1 MRTTTWI
8 FLFYIGLC
16 WSCQS
21 PSESSDLPPP
31 NIVWLVAE
39 DISPA
44 LGCYGDP
51 LAITPNIDEIA
62 RNGVLFQKAYA
73 TAPICAPAR
82 SCLVTGLYAT
92 SMGTQHLRSEIP
104 FSNSLRTLPE
114 HLAKAGYFTSNRN
127 KTDYNFDPNGR
138 WEHWSG
144 SLAPWRER
152 KPGQPFFSFINI
164 GPSHEGS
171 VNNVSRYKEI
181 EANLSSKDASL
192 TDPDKV
198 TVPPYYPDT
207 EASRKVW
214 AHYYNVLRALDAN
227 VGQVMDSLNQDG
239 LLENTII
246 FFFGDHGFGMPRYKR
261 WLYQTGLRVPL
272 LVQVPPA
279 YQHLNFAEVGSQTD
293 RLVSFVDFAPT
304 VMTLAGLTPVP
315 EMEGRPFLGNEL
327 SPERRFVFAAR
338 DRADDMYEMSRAVVG
353 QDYIYIRHYMP
364 HLPPIQ
370 SGFIYGNHKPAF
382 KALREAKLGGLNNDE
397 QDKLW
402 LPKPREELYDLK
414 ADPKELNN
422 IVGHEDLQETR
433 AELRAELEAWM
444 QETKDLGFLPEAEY
458 MIRSENNSPYDYAR
472 SPDYKIKAIHAAAEL
487 VGSNDKNAIKTALQ
501 HEDAGVRYWGVMAVR
516 NLPALDSE
524 LMIRLQPLLTDESPS
539 VQIMAAETLCMKT
552 PHQQSIEV
560 LGKWVED
567 ERPWLALQA
576 ARSIQLVGAAAR
588 PLIPKLYKVLEK
600 NLGEPGAKRKY
611 KDFNYAAFTSWA
623 LEWALQEL
631 GEDIVVN

>member
-1 MRTTTWI
+1 MRITTWL
-8 FLFYIGLC
+8 FLFCIGLC
-16 WSCQS
+16 WSCHS

-44 LGCYGDP
+44 LGCYGDT
-51 LAITPNIDEIA
+51 LAITPNIDAIA
-62 RNGVLFQKAYA
+62 EKGVLFQRAYA

-82 SCLVTGLYAT
+82 SCLITGLYAT

-104 FSNSLRTLPE
+104 FSNSLQTLPE

-127 KTDYNFDPNGR
+127 KIDYNFDPNGR

-144 SLAPWRER
+144 SIAPWRQR
-152 KPGQPFFSFINI
+152 KGNQPFFSFINV

-171 VNNVSRYKEI
+171 VNNETRYQEI
-181 EANLSSKDASL
+181 AAQLEGANL
-192 TDPDKV
+192 TDPDQV

-207 EASRKVW
+207 EASREVW

-227 VGQVMDSLNQDG
+227 VGQVMDSLEQDG

-272 LVQVPPA
+272 LIQVPAA
-279 YQHLNFAEVGSQTD
+279 YQDLNIAEAGSETD

-304 VMTLAGLTPVP
+304 VLSLAGIAPVP
-315 EMEGRPFLGNEL
+315 QMEGYPFLGKDFL
-327 SPERRFVFAAR
+327 AERQFVFAAR

-370 SGFIYGNHKPAF
+370 SGFIYGDQKPAF
-382 KALREAKLGGLNNDE
+382 SALRKAKLAGLNNDE

-402 LPKPREELYDLK
+402 LPKPREELYDLR
-414 ADPKELNN
+414 ADPQELNN
-422 IVGHEDLQETR
+422 IVSHEDLQETR
-433 AELRAELEAWM
+433 TVLRAELEAWM
-444 QETKDLGFLPEAEY
+444 KETKDLGLLPEAEY
-458 MIRSENNSPYDYAR
+458 MIRSENTSPYDYAQ
-472 SPDYKIKAIHAAAEL
+472 SPAYEVDAIYEAAEL
-487 VGSNDKNAIKTALQ
+487 VGFNDRDAIETALQ
-501 HEDAGVRYWGVMAVR
+501 HEDAGIRYWGVMAVR
-516 NLPALDSE
+516 NLPNQDTEAKRWLE
-524 LMIRLQPLLTDESPS
+524 PLLTDESPS
-539 VQIMAAETLCMKT
+539 VQILAAEALCRET
-552 PHQQSIEV
+552 SNAIAIEV

-567 ERPWLALQA
+567 DRPWLALQA
-576 ARSIQLVGAAAR
+576 ARSIQLVGPAAR
-588 PLIPKLYKVLEK
+588 PLIPRLYGVLEK

-631 GEDIVVN
+631 GEEIAVN

>member
-1 MRTTTWI
+1 MRTTTWLS
-8 FLFYIGLC
+8 LFCIGLC

-21 PSESSDLPPP
+21 PTESSDLPPP
-31 NIVWLVAE
+31 NIIWLVAE

-44 LGCYGDP
+44 LGCYGDT
-51 LAITPNIDEIA
+51 LAITPNIDAIA
-62 RNGVLFQKAYA
+62 KNGVLFQKAYA

-82 SCLVTGLYAT
+82 SCLMTGLYAT

-104 FSNSLRTLPE
+104 FSNALRTLPE

-144 SLAPWRER
+144 SLAPWRQR
-152 KPGQPFFSFINI
+152 KADQPFFSFINV

-171 VNNVSRYKEI
+171 VNNEARYKEI
-181 EANLSSKDASL
+181 AAQLGGTGL
-192 TDPDKV
+192 TDPDEV

-207 EASRKVW
+207 EASREVW

-227 VGQVMDSLNQDG
+227 VGQVMDSLEQDG

-272 LVQVPPA
+272 LVQVPAA
-279 YQHLNFAEVGSQTD
+279 YQHLNIAEAGSQTD

-304 VMTLAGLTPVP
+304 VLSLIGLEPVA
-315 EMEGRPFLGNEL
+315 EMEGYPFLGKDL
-327 SPERRFVFAAR
+327 LAERQFVFAAR

-370 SGFIYGNHKPAF
+370 SGFIYGDQKPAF
-382 KALREAKLGGLNNDE
+382 RALRKAKLAGLNNDE

-402 LPKPREELYDLK
+402 LPKPREELYDLRT
-414 ADPKELNN
+414 DPQELNN
-422 IVGHEDLQETR
+422 IVDHEDLQETK

-444 QETKDLGFLPEAEY
+444 KDTKDLGLLPEAEY
-458 MIRSENNSPYDYAR
+458 MIRSKNNSPYDYAR
-472 SPDYKIKAIHAAAEL
+472 SSAYEVEAIHAAAEL
-487 VGSNDKNAIKTALQ
+487 VGSNDRIGIKTALQ
-501 HEDAGVRYWGVMAVR
+501 HQDAGVRYWGVMAVR
-516 NLPALDSE
+516 NLPSPDPESRSWLE
-524 LMIRLQPLLTDESPS
+524 PLLSDESPS
-539 VQIMAAETLCMKT
+539 VQIMVAETLCAES
-552 PHQQSIEV
+552 PHAEAVEV

-567 ERPWLALQA
+567 DRPWLALQA
-576 ARSIQLVGAAAR
+576 ARSIQLVGPAAR
-588 PLIPKLYKVLEK
+588 PLIPRLYQVLDK